1 MSTHCPGPSQPNRNI
16 DLSRIINFYTN
27 KNNQTI
33 IDGFAREN
41 IFYKQQILCDLYIC
55 FSQKHYRI
63 SLLLK
68 KEIDLLMEIMKR
80 LMQLERGYKYKYRLR
95 IISDTDVATTASCE
109 DNDNE

>member
-1 MSTHCPGPSQPNRNI
+1 
-16 DLSRIINFYTN
+16 
-27 KNNQTI
+27 
-33 IDGFAREN
+33 
-41 IFYKQQILCDLYIC
+41 
-55 FSQKHYRI
+55 
-63 SLLLK
+63 LLK